1 MAGRIGK
8 AKRRAGW
15 PTVNVAAEG
24 VVAIRPA
31 MRHDGKRATNAR
43 GEGLW
48 VVYARVPDGTHVG
61 TLDLTGLVVSSIA
74 KNSQIVA
81 YKDGSARLGDG
92 VAEVTLSLRPDA
104 PLPLYRPSGEG
115 EHAGL
120 EEVAT
125 PRMETDELWG
135 LVRSIKQRRQ
145 GLDVP
150 ATDSQ
155 TRAISRLLPDGSVP
169 EGLSKLEASTLIER
183 LVAERPATEAQ
194 IEFLERL
201 GYEGEAKGMGMRE
214 ASEAIDGLLAES
226 RDVDGEDRD
235 EGTDE
240 PTAPTDEQVEGR
252 PQIDSATMWSLI
264 SEGRLDEARAI
275 VDEALGRGGE
285 AQEPDLVEQI
295 DDAER

>member
-1 MAGRIGK
+1 MAEGFGK

-43 GEGLW
+43 GERLW

-61 TLDLTGLVVSSIA
+61 ALDLTGLVVSSIA
-74 KNSQIVA
+74 KNSQVVA

-104 PLPLYRPSGEG
+104 PLPLYRLSREG
-115 EHAGL
+115 EHARMG
-120 EEVAT
+120 EVAT
-125 PRMETDELWG
+125 PKMGADELWG
-135 LVRSIKQRRQ
+135 LARSIKQRRQ

-150 ATDSQ
+150 ATDGQ
-155 TRAISRLLPDGSVP
+155 MRAISRLLPDGPMP
-169 EGLSKLEASTLIER
+169 EGLSKLEASNLIES
-183 LVAERPATEAQ
+183 LVAERPATAAQ
-194 IEFLERL
+194 LEFLERL
-201 GYEGEAKGMGMRE
+201 GYEGEVEGMDMRE

-226 RDVDGEDRD
+226 RAADDGGRD
-235 EGTDE
+235 DDAAE
-240 PTAPTDEQVEGR
+240 PTAPTDELTEER
-252 PQIDSATMWSLI
+252 AQIDSATMWSLI

-275 VDEALGRGGE
+275 VDEALGRVDGVNGPAPATSE
-285 AQEPDLVEQI
+285 VVE
-295 DDAER
+295 R

>member
-1 MAGRIGK
+1 MAGRNGK

-48 VVYARVPDGTHVG
+48 IVYARVPDGTHVG

-125 PRMETDELWG
+125 PRMEADELWG

-155 TRAISRLLPDGSVP
+155 TRAISLLPDGPVP

-226 RDVDGEDRD
+226 RDADGEDRD

-252 PQIDSATMWSLI
+252 PQIDPATMWSLI

-285 AQEPDLVEQI
+285 AQEPDLVEQV

>member
-1 MAGRIGK
+1 MAEGFGK

-43 GEGLW
+43 GERLW
-48 VVYARVPDGTHVG
+48 VVYARVPDGTHAG

-74 KNSQIVA
+74 KNSQVVA

-104 PLPLYRPSGEG
+104 PIPLYRLSGEG
-115 EHAGL
+115 EHARM

-125 PRMETDELWG
+125 PKMGADELWG
-135 LVRSIKQRRQ
+135 LARSIKQRRQ

-150 ATDSQ
+150 ATDGQ
-155 TRAISRLLPDGSVP
+155 MRAISRLLPDGPMP
-169 EGLSKLEASTLIER
+169 EGLSKLEASTLIES
-183 LVAERPATEAQ
+183 LVAERPATAAQ
-194 IEFLERL
+194 LEFLERL
-201 GYEGEAKGMGMRE
+201 GYEGEVEDMDMRE

-226 RDVDGEDRD
+226 RAADDSGRD
-235 EGTDE
+235 NDAAE
-240 PTAPTDEQVEGR
+240 PAAPTDELTKER
-252 PQIDSATMWSLI
+252 AQIDSATMWSLI

-275 VDEALGRGGE
+275 VDEALGRVDGGNGPAPATSE
-285 AQEPDLVEQI
+285 VVE
-295 DDAER
+295 R